1 MHRSTPS
8 TRAGK
13 SVQDGGQA
21 VRASAARA
29 LVPVITAKGSLSDLD
44 DHQVVTRDRALFK
57 AMCYG
62 VCRTLPRLEAL
73 AALLLKTPFK
83 ARDADVQALLLLG
96 IYQLLYLRIPA
107 HAAVGETAGAA
118 RQLGK
123 EWATKVLNGCL
134 RRLTR
139 ESAALQAEVDQDPA
153 VALLHPRWLLKA
165 LRQAWPDDWRAIA
178 EANNQPG
185 PMALRINRRR
195 GDREAYL
202 ARLVESG
209 IEARLCTHSPD
220 GLVLEKPCDVQALP
234 GFVEGDVS
242 VQDEAAQLAA
252 ELLGPAL
259 APRPGGRVL
268 DACCAP
274 GGKTCHILEL
284 EPALQHLV
292 ALDLEPARLART
304 RENLDRLG
312 LEAELIAADAR
323 DTGFWWDGQA
333 FDRILLD
340 APCSAT
346 GVIRRHPDIKLTR
359 QPQDIAS
366 LATLQAELL
375 DRLWPLLAVGGVLV
389 YATCSVLPEE
399 NTRVIEAFLTRTPG
413 ARPLAVPANYGLP
426 QREGVQLLPQ
436 PAGHD
441 GFYLARLVKIADTPD
456 GAGYTAAEKG
466 SV

>member
-21 VRASAARA
+21 VRVSAARA
-29 LVPVITAKGSLSDLD
+29 LVPVITGKGSLSELD
-44 DHQVVTRDRALFK
+44 DHQVVIRDRALFK

-73 AALLLKTPFK
+73 ADRLLKSPFK
-83 ARDADVQALLLLG
+83 ARDADIQALLLLG

-123 EWATKVLNGCL
+123 EWATRVLNGCL

-139 ESAALQAEVDQDPA
+139 ESTALQAEVDQDPA

-165 LRQAWPDDWRAIA
+165 LRQAWPSDWQAIA

-185 PMALRINRRR
+185 PMTLRINRRH

-202 ARLVESG
+202 ARLQVSG
-209 IEARLCTHSPD
+209 IEARLCAHSPD

-234 GFVEGDVS
+234 GFAEGDVS

-274 GGKTCHILEL
+274 GGKTAHLLEL
-284 EPALQHLV
+284 FDIELL
-292 ALDLEPARLART
+292 ALDSDAVRLARVEET
-304 RENLDRLG
+304 LERLG
-312 LEAELIAADAR
+312 LSATLVHADATQR
-323 DTGFWWDGQA
+323 DWWDGTP
-333 FDRILLD
+333 FDAILLD
-340 APCSAT
+340 APCSGT
-346 GVIRRHPDIKLTR
+346 GVIRRHPDIKRLR
-359 QPQDIAS
+359 RPSDIAK
-366 LATLQAELL
+366 LAELQAHLL
-375 DRLWPLLAVGGVLV
+375 DNLWPLLRPGGTLL
-389 YATCSVLPEE
+389 YATCSVLREENDEQVRAFLERTGNAAVTTPEE
-399 NTRVIEAFLTRTPG
+399 VNWGRLTGPG
-413 ARPLAVPANYGLP
+413 R
-426 QREGVQLLPQ
+426 QLLPE
-436 PAGHD
+436 PESHD
-441 GFYLARLVKIADTPD
+441 GFFYARLRKR
-456 GAGYTAAEKG
+456 G
-466 SV
+466 